1 MLCTWRIHSA
11 RYTASGPYHELW
23 RSSGLRASDAS
34 SRTLARRSSTG
45 MLQSAT
51 DSAKVSASP
60 AVAAQGPGPATCVL
74 VAAAAC
80 APPSVLDTARY
91 GAAQPVFSPGGG
103 HCLILPT
110 ARERRTRGPPA
121 LGLVAGQCPPPGS

>member
-11 RYTASGPYHELW
+11 RYTASGPYHESVER

-91 GAAQPVFSPGGG
+91 GAAQPIFS
-103 HCLILPT
+103 LRAAVT
-110 ARERRTRGPPA
+110 
-121 LGLVAGQCPPPGS
+121 V